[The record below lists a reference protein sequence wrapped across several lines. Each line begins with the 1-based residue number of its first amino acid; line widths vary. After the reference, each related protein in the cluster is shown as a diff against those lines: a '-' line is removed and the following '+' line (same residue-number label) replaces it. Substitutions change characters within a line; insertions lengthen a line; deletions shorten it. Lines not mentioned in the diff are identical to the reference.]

1 MKKLIFIVAS
11 FFITPYVLAETQYPD
26 APLGL
31 KWGMTV
37 TELESKAGAVMY
49 PLPMDEHLT
58 VYSLKSPPITLPGFT
73 EYVVV
78 VHKDLGA
85 IKIIMDKEIKSD
97 VYGTEGKKEYF
108 KYKEALTNKY
118 GKPKDSFE
126 FVGKK
131 LYEERDEFYQCLKY
145 DGCGYYLSYFGD
157 HLSLQLNGIERG
169 KGNLSITYESE
180 LFAKYKADEENEN
193 KNKIKNGL

>member
-1 MKKLIFIVAS
+1 MKKLIFIAAS
-11 FFITPYVLAETQYPD
+11 FFICSSVLAETQHPD

-31 KWGMTV
+31 KWGMTAE
-37 TELESKAGAVMY
+37 ELESQAGAVLQT
-49 PLPMDEHLT
+49 PTDDKNIS
-58 VYSLKSPPITLPGFT
+58 VYSLKSPPMTLPGFT
-73 EYVVV
+73 EYFVL

-85 IKIIMDKEIKSD
+85 IKISMNQEIKSD
-97 VYGTEGKKEYF
+97 VYGTKGKKEYF